1 MNSLLSVYSEYHKY
15 NIKSLVLFTML
26 QLFLF
31 SLITFIFLTN
41 PNGNIII
48 VLFFQTFFNF
58 EYQLLKLFILYKD
71 TKKAISIEDY
81 GLTQLI
87 NFISILTGII
97 LLTINFI
104 NNSNNFDSR
113 MSSLCV
119 LTNLIVKIFVDI
131 IKSKNTHLEL
141 MKRLSNVNRNQN
153 QV

>member
-1 MNSLLSVYSEYHKY
+1 MNSLLSVYSESHKY

-58 EYQLLKLFILYKD
+58 EYQILKIFILYKD
-71 TKKAISIEDY
+71 TKKAIPIEDY
-81 GLTQLI
+81 GMVQLI
-87 NFISILTGII
+87 NFISILTGLI

-104 NNSNNFDSR
+104 NNSHNFDSR
-113 MSSLCV
+113 MSILCV
-119 LTNLIVKIFVDI
+119 LTNLIVRIFVDI
-131 IKSKNTHLEL
+131 IKSKNSHLEA
-141 MKRLSNVNRNQN
+141 MKRLSNVNQNQN
-153 QV
+153 KV

>member
-1 MNSLLSVYSEYHKY
+1 MNSLLSVYSESHKY
-15 NIKSLVLFTML
+15 NIKLLVLFTML

-71 TKKAISIEDY
+71 TKKVISIEDY

-97 LLTINFI
+97 LLTINFV
-104 NNSNNFDSR
+104 NNSKNFDSR

-119 LTNLIVKIFVDI
+119 LTNLIVRIFVDI
-131 IKSKNTHLEL
+131 IKSKNTHLES